1 MTGWSGPS
9 RVTGNGEAKPH
20 RKAFPGGRQVQGK
33 TLAGRSECG
42 SDRTGHL
49 TAPAYQ
55 TVDLCLRQ
63 AARELASI
71 YLLSEWCSRAS
82 GLPRRQIAM
91 MSASVTSAAVISAF
105 IDQPTTRRENR
116 SITAAT

>member
-9 RVTGNGEAKPH
+9 RVTGNGEANPL
-20 RKAFPGGRQVQGK
+20 RKAFPGGRQVRGK

-42 SDRTGHL
+42 SDRTGRL

-71 YLLSEWCSRAS
+71 YLLSVLKIS
-82 GLPRRQIAM
+82 GLPKRAIASSTASTQKATSMVIESRQARTLRLNQ
-91 MSASVTSAAVISAF
+91 STTAV
-105 IDQPTTRRENR
+105 R
-116 SITAAT
+116 

>member
-9 RVTGNGEAKPH
+9 RVTGNGEASPH

-71 YLLSEWCSRAS
+71 YLLSVLKIS
-82 GLPRRQIAM
+82 GLPKRAIASSTASMQKATSIVIESRQARTLRLNQ
-91 MSASVTSAAVISAF
+91 STTAV
-105 IDQPTTRRENR
+105 R
-116 SITAAT
+116 